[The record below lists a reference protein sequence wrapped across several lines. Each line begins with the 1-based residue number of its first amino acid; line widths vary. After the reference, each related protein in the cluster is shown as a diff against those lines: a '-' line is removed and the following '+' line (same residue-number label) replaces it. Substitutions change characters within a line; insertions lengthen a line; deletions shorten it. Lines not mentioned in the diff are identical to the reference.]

1 MRLYFVLRYIIL
13 YQWQLRYN
21 ELCDENEI
29 TIVIKYNIFYTDCC
43 IVSMYAFILNLVNLL
58 VIFAEL

>member
-1 MRLYFVLRYIIL
+1 MLRFIVL

-29 TIVIKYNIFYTDCC
+29 TIVIKCNF
-43 IVSMYAFILNLVNLL
+43 FIQTVVLSVCMLS
-58 VIFAEL
+58 F